1 MRSMTTNNQNPTRLL
16 SLSSML
22 SLAAAL
28 LALTLIF
35 SSCND
40 ADDPAPTN
48 TKRTCQDIT
57 GTWTSGKYEALSVH
71 KDGTHSTIT
80 GLSMTLKV
88 EHQSGCHFRA
98 LHTWTNG
105 EIGGTEHLAGVLH
118 NDDTSITMVEVGE
131 HPEGGTSGHII
142 GKLVGAN
149 KIDWEYAGIA
159 KDGSKANVF
168 STTLFKEESPNK

>member
-1 MRSMTTNNQNPTRLL
+1 MTTNNQNPTRLL

-28 LALTLIF
+28 VALTLMF
-35 SSCND
+35 ASCGGVHEQ
-40 ADDPAPTN
+40 APTQ
-48 TKRTCQDIT
+48 TVRTCQDIT
-57 GTWTSGKYEALSVH
+57 GTWSSGEYEALSVY
-71 KDGTHSTIT
+71 KDGSHSTIT

-142 GKLVGAN
+142 ARMVGVN
-149 KIDWEYAGIA
+149 GIHWEYTGVA
-159 KDGSKANVF
+159 KDGSKAHVF
-168 STTLFKEESPNK
+168 STILFKEESPNK